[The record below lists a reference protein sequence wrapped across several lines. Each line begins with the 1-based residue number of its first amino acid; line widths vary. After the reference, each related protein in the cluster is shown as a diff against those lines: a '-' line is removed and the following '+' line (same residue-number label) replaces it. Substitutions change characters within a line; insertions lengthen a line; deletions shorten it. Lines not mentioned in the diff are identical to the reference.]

1 MFMFMYIYELLPTG
15 CFAAAAATAVSRHHH
30 RSWRWI
36 SPHRSCLLA
45 LFVCRVTSEIRVPGR
60 DRNRPHCSYDRPKS
74 IVTAS
79 ADRHDRLSTA
89 TSWAAWYS
97 GRSEAGRLLW
107 PLRPLAFTLLGLW
120 IYFAQTRSYL
130 AAFENCWWWSGP
142 FWISCLNLRCY
153 KIAALFQRL
162 APRQHLS
169 MPQHASATWE
179 RASKSVRVRT
189 NIIGSLRCIVRASS
203 SLWTKVGVRCLHV
216 QNLDGVC
223 EVPVNIC

>member
-1 MFMFMYIYELLPTG
+1 MFMCIYIYELLPAG

-36 SPHRSCLLA
+36 SPPRSCLLA
-45 LFVCRVTSEIRVPGR
+45 LFVCRVTSEIRVPGG
-60 DRNRPHCSYDRPKS
+60 DRNRPHCSYDRPRS

-162 APRQHLS
+162 APRQHFS
-169 MPQHASATWE
+169 MPQHASACLSNLGTGFQICQGQDKYHRQFTMYRE
-179 RASKSVRVRT
+179 SLQFSLDQGRRT
-189 NIIGSLRCIVRASS
+189 LSACAKFGWCMWSAC
-203 SLWTKVGVRCLHV
+203 
-216 QNLDGVC
+216 
-223 EVPVNIC
+223 